1 MNGKEAY
8 EMFAANPDNYDAI
21 LMDIQ
26 MPVLDGVEA
35 AKLIRALD
43 KDVPIIALTA
53 NVFKEDVEKY
63 FEIGM
68 SDHIGKPL
76 DFDLTIKLLSKYLHR
91 T

>member
-1 MNGKEAY
+1 MPYCDILINTAEQKGLRKDSDKHSYADDTHFTQGKFY
-8 EMFAANPDNYDAI
+8 E
-21 LMDIQ
+21 
-26 MPVLDGVEA
+26 
-35 AKLIRALD
+35 KLCDETHLRNFD
-43 KDVPIIALTA
+43 E
-53 NVFKEDVEKY
+53 FWEKY